1 MVFVVGVELVVLFLV
16 EFGEVAVVF
25 EMVVEKI
32 ECFVFVELV
41 VLVVGLELEFVGYEK
56 LVEDLKSFVEWLVV
70 GGGLVAVGV
79 GFVER

>member
-1 MVFVVGVELVVLFLV
+1 VVFVVGVELVVLFLV

-70 GGGLVAVGV
+70 GGGVVAGGV
-79 GFVER
+79 GFVGR